1 MGRASRSKGAR
12 GERMLRDE
20 LQRHGWSDVSREGWK
35 QVKGGQEACDDVVGR
50 PPGYG
55 STISFENKFYKT
67 GFDKYYAL
75 VQYFLLTSENDSR
88 VCYAVG
94 QELFVVALDPNKVL
108 ESASFP
114 DVKTFNPKIQKV
126 MLSLAKKCRDWAGN
140 AQILSLK
147 QNGKPFLYCRYR
159 K

>member
-1 MGRASRSKGAR
+1 MGGRASRSKGAR

-20 LQRHGWSDVSREGWK
+20 LRRHGWSDVSREGWK
-35 QVKGGQEACDDVVGR
+35 QVKGGQEACDDVIGR

-55 STISFENKFYKT
+55 TAVSFENKFYAT
-67 GFDKYYAL
+67 GFDKYYSL
-75 VQYFLLTSENDSR
+75 VPPGVEK

-94 QELFVVALDPNKVL
+94 EELFVVTLDPNKAI
-108 ESASFP
+108 ESATFP
-114 DVKTFNPKIQKV
+114 DYREFGVKAQKA

>member
-1 MGRASRSKGAR
+1 
-12 GERMLRDE
+12 MLRDE
-20 LQRHGWSDVSREGWK
+20 LRRHGWEDVSREGWK
-35 QVKGGQEACDDVVGR
+35 QVKGGQGACDDVVGR
-50 PPGYG
+50 PPGHG
-55 STISFENKFYKT
+55 SVISFENKFYAT

-75 VQYFLLTSENDSR
+75 VPAGVDR
-88 VCYAVG
+88 VCYSIG
-94 QELFVVALDPNKVL
+94 QELFVVTLNPNKAI

-114 DVKTFNPKIQKV
+114 DITKFDKAQQKA

>member
-1 MGRASRSKGAR
+1 MGKASRSKGAR

-20 LQRHGWSDVSREGWK
+20 LRDVWGWSDVSREGWK
-35 QVKGGQEACDDVVGR
+35 QVKGGQAACDDVVGR

-55 STISFENKFYKT
+55 SVLAFENKFYAT

-75 VQYFLLTSENDSR
+75 VPPSVDRL
-88 VCYAVG
+88 CYAVG
-94 QELFVVALDPNKVL
+94 HELFVVALDPNKVID
-108 ESASFP
+108 SASFP
-114 DVKTFNPKIQKV
+114 DVTTFDKKAQKA